1 MPLGYACL
9 LKHLNSETKEGKVV
23 RVRVFDRAIKRATAD
38 NKDMADLESL
48 GGGTVSGGRMNKRK
62 RNLANELAKGIKE
75 MRKHDAGKLTL
86 RTGKM
91 GTGNIRTK
99 RPGQGL
105 AVTG

>member
-1 MPLGYACL
+1 
-9 LKHLNSETKEGKVV
+9 
-23 RVRVFDRAIKRATAD
+23 
-38 NKDMADLESL
+38 
-48 GGGTVSGGRMNKRK
+48 MNKRK

-91 GTGNIRTK
+91 GAGNIRAK